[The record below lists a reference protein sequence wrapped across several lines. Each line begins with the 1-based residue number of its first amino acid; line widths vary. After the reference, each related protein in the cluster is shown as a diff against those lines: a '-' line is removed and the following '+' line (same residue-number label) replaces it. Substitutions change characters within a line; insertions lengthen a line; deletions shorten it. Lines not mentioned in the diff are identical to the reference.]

1 MSVYLPNGSKFY
13 IGSAYAANKTFTTAS
28 NASECVLSFAADP
41 ALATGDFFEIN
52 CGWEA
57 VDGNIYRVKT
67 ASGTG
72 PYLVTIEGLNTTD
85 TAVFPAGGADNGTV
99 REVTTWT
106 EITQVETPTTSGGE
120 QQFINYQMLASDRER
135 RLPSFRNAQ
144 GIQLTFFDDPTLA
157 WYSSV
162 LAASNNNANPYAIKV
177 DLKSGA
183 KIVASGYWSL
193 QKMPNMAA
201 NTPMTASID
210 IAIRNDVVRYAS

>member
-72 PYLVTIEGLNTTD
+72 PYLVTIEDLDTTD

-106 EITQVETPTTSGGE
+106 EITQVETPTISGGE

-144 GIQLTFFDDPTLA
+144 GIHLTFFDDPTLA